1 MNEFATN
8 TESRAD
14 LSQNQPIQQVAD
26 KVFAAGRDVQSAAV
40 GLANSS
46 TEALKGPASDLID
59 AAKEIASDAGNRLQE
74 KVTEQKGVG
83 ADYVNNFAGA
93 MRRAAGEFD
102 AEVPLAGTY
111 IRKAALEVE
120 NAAEA
125 LRTGN
130 ISDLVTGVQ
139 TFAKSQPTA
148 FLGLAVLA
156 GFGVVRFLKSSSS
169 FSNSSERAQSGS
181 DHFPSN
187 FRDGMDN
194 SAQSFRS

>member
-8 TESRAD
+8 SENRDD

-26 KVFAAGRDVQSAAV
+26 KVFAAGRDVQNAAV
-40 GLANSS
+40 DLANSS
-46 TEALKGPASDLID
+46 TEALKGHASDLVE
-59 AAKEIASDAGNRLQE
+59 AAKDIASDAGNRLQE
-74 KVTEQKGVG
+74 KVTEQKGIG
-83 ADYVNNFAGA
+83 ADYVNNLAGA

-111 IRKAALEVE
+111 IRKAASQVE
-120 NAAEA
+120 NAGDA

-130 ISDLVTGVQ
+130 FSDLVAGVQ

-156 GFGVVRFLKSSSS
+156 GFGVVRFLKSSPS
-169 FSNSSERAQSGS
+169 FSDGREGAQPGS
-181 DHFPSN
+181 DHFSPN
-187 FRDGMDN
+187 FRGGIDTGG
-194 SAQSFRS
+194 QSFRS

>member
-1 MNEFATN
+1 MNDFATN
-8 TESRAD
+8 SDNSAD
-14 LSQNQPIQQVAD
+14 LSPNQPIQQVAD

-40 GLANSS
+40 DLANSS
-46 TEALKGPASDLID
+46 TEALKGHASDLID
-59 AAKEIASDAGNRLQE
+59 AAKDIASDAGNRLQE

-83 ADYVNNFAGA
+83 ADYVNNLAGA

-111 IRKAALEVE
+111 IRKAASEVE
-120 NAAEA
+120 NAADA

-130 ISDLVTGVQ
+130 FTDLVAGVQ

-156 GFGVVRFLKSSSS
+156 GFGVVRFLKSSHS
-169 FSNSSERAQSGS
+169 FSNASEGAQSRS
-181 DHFPSN
+181 EHFPPN
-187 FRDGMDN
+187 FRGGMDN
-194 SAQSFRS
+194 GGQSFRS

>member
-8 TESRAD
+8 TENRDD

-40 GLANSS
+40 DLANSS
-46 TEALKGPASDLID
+46 TEALKGHASDLID
-59 AAKEIASDAGNRLQE
+59 AAKDIASDAGNRLQE

-111 IRKAALEVE
+111 IRKAAFEVE
-120 NAAEA
+120 NAADA

-130 ISDLVTGVQ
+130 FNDLVAGVQ

-169 FSNSSERAQSGS
+169 FSSASEGAQSGS
-181 DHFPSN
+181 DHFSPN
-187 FRDGMDN
+187 FRGGMN
-194 SAQSFRS
+194 NGGQSFRS